1 MLDYGNANDIFTPNQ
16 FGFTKGRSTQD
27 AIILITE
34 RIYKCFDKGDGS
46 FCLNVFVDFKKCFDT
61 LNHEILTNKL
71 RLYGITGIPLR
82 LISDYLSN
90 RTQSVR
96 IGSAISSP
104 RPLKIGVPQGSI
116 LGPLLF
122 LFFINDLPK
131 ISTNF
136 VPVLFADDLTI
147 SFTCSSISEAN
158 LICNQELDKLFKW
171 ATANKLSINFGKNKT
186 YYIVHTFRNLDL
198 NDLVI
203 EMDGNTLE
211 NSNEGMFLGVIIDRT
226 LSYRSH
232 IDHISSKISKSI
244 GILFKLSNL
253 KVPKSI
259 LAQVYYALIHS
270 YLNYNICCY
279 LGTSDANVNRL
290 FLLQKRAVRIINGA
304 GFLDHTDPLFYA
316 KNILKIRD
324 LYKLNVGLFMFE
336 RRDADDY
343 ERNHSYNTRN
353 RNDLL
358 PRQTRL
364 TATLNNSLSSIGPNI
379 WNNIPDNIRNATSLS
394 SFKYQY
400 KTHLVSSYD
409 V

>member
-1 MLDYGNANDIFTPNQ
+1 M
-16 FGFTKGRSTQD
+16 
-27 AIILITE
+27 
-34 RIYKCFDKGDGS
+34 
-46 FCLNVFVDFKKCFDT
+46 
-61 LNHEILTNKL
+61 
-71 RLYGITGIPLR
+71 
-82 LISDYLSN
+82 
-90 RTQSVR
+90 
-96 IGSAISSP
+96 
-104 RPLKIGVPQGSI
+104 
-116 LGPLLF
+116 
-122 LFFINDLPK
+122 
-131 ISTNF
+131 
-136 VPVLFADDLTI
+136 
-147 SFTCSSISEAN
+147 
-158 LICNQELDKLFKW
+158 NQELDKLFKW

-324 LYKLNVGLFMFE
+324 LYKLNVGLYMYE
-336 RRDADDY
+336 RWDAGNY

-364 TATLNNSLSSIGPNI
+364 TVTHDNSLSCIGPNI

-394 SFKYQY
+394 SFKYQH